1 MGKIDFDAIIL
12 EIRELY
18 RTMDTAHDFFH
29 AMRVTRMAERI
40 KDNIVEPVDLDKLKL
55 VALLHDADD
64 PKNFPVF
71 EDHATKIMQK
81 YGVDPA
87 LSKEVTEEISLIS
100 FSKGKRP
107 CSTEG
112 KIVQDAERLD
122 AIGAV
127 GIARTFCFGG
137 KHDIPIYDEE
147 GYCTIQHFYDK
158 LLKLK
163 DLMNFEYSA
172 CLAAERTAVMER
184 FLKDFFGEIK
194 G

>member
-1 MGKIDFDAIIL
+1 MSKIDFDAMIVDL
-12 EIRELY
+12 CELY

-29 AMRVTRMAERI
+29 AMRVTKMAERI
-40 KDNIVEPVDLDKLKL
+40 KDNIVEPVDPDKLKL
-55 VALLHDADD
+55 IALLHDADD

-71 EDHATKIMQK
+71 EDHAAKIMQK

-100 FSKGKRP
+100 FSKGKTPR
-107 CSTEG
+107 TVEG
-112 KIVQDAERLD
+112 KIVQDADRLD

-147 GYCTIQHFYDK
+147 GYCTIRHFYDK